1 MLWISL
7 AAVCDCSVCGEY
19 IHLNVWR
26 FLCRVVSS
34 CVILTNAGETSQ
46 RLLSLNR
53 CMHSCDVVDG
63 NRFKSDLWLGI
74 CYIYFCCEDSVVFL
88 FCLSALAVKILCCP
102 IPMSIA
108 RIAEKTDSTI
118 REGNQFSIYSVFL
131 RSNGIRIIRPRR
143 FMAGVKLVH
152 SKVRRNDAYFALK
165 LHETYRLWL
174 YSCKKI

>member
-74 CYIYFCCEDSVVFL
+74 CYIYLCCEDSVVFFL
-88 FCLSALAVKILCCP
+88 FERLSGEDTLLPYSNVNRSDCGENRFNDK
-102 IPMSIA
+102 
-108 RIAEKTDSTI
+108 R
-118 REGNQFSIYSVFL
+118 RQSVFDIF
-131 RSNGIRIIRPRR
+131 SFSPFEWHSDNTTKAVHGWSQTGPQQGQKKWRIFCVETARN
-143 FMAGVKLVH
+143 VSSLV
-152 SKVRRNDAYFALK
+152 
-165 LHETYRLWL
+165 
-174 YSCKKI
+174 I